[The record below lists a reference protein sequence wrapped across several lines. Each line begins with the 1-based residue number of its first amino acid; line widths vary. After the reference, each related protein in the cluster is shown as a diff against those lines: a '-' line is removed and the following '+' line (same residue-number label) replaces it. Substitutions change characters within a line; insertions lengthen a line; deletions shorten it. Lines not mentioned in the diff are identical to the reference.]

1 MGFDGLFFGK
11 LDYQDKQ
18 LREKQLRMEEI
29 WRGSANLDPSQCDL
43 FTGIHNL
50 L

>member
-1 MGFDGLFFGK
+1 MGFDGLFFGR

-29 WRGSANLDPSQCDL
+29 WRGSANLNPPAADL
-43 FTGIHNL
+43 FTGNR
-50 L
+50 